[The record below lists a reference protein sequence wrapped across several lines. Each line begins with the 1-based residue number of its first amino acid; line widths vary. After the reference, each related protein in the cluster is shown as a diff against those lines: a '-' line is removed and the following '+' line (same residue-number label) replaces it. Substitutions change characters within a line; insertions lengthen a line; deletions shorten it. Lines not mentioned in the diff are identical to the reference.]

1 MNNFYSVL
9 FSLFAVLQI
18 GLLAMISSSLID
30 IKSLLKR
37 LSEQQPRDP

>member
-1 MNNFYSVL
+1 MSNFYNVL

-30 IKSLLKR
+30 IKSLLKGV
-37 LSEQQPRDP
+37 SELPKDP